1 MKWIDE
7 LEKIKS
13 PDPKPK
19 PIGVDDPN
27 SFLWGVKNHTDK
39 TDKTPTTEKGGN
51 ENGYPIPTTEDE
63 FAMDERQAII
73 QFDGGQDTQPV
84 EYPVEVKMESAI
96 LGAADLRAVH
106 RIKKS
111 FDGAVVPSAEVTKFK
126 PVIRR

>member
-39 TDKTPTTEKGGN
+39 TD
-51 ENGYPIPTTEDE
+51 
-63 FAMDERQAII
+63 R
-73 QFDGGQDTQPV
+73 
-84 EYPVEVKMESAI
+84 SAFVSFVSTR
-96 LGAADLRAVH
+96 LR
-106 RIKKS
+106 
-111 FDGAVVPSAEVTKFK
+111 E
-126 PVIRR
+126 

>member
-1 MKWIDE
+1 MGWRE
-7 LEKIKS
+7 RMGAVEHL
-13 PDPKPK
+13 
-19 PIGVDDPN
+19 
-27 SFLWGVKNHTDK
+27 
-39 TDKTPTTEKGGN
+39 KTPTQNPQYPQKLSGGGGFEGIESIEHRNEN